1 MERPRVD
8 FYVLPTAD
16 TGARLRFACRLVEKA
31 FLDEHRVRVRL
42 DGDDEL
48 AAFDDLL
55 WTFSDRSFVP
65 HDRCAGEATT
75 APVVLAGVT
84 TPDPEQ
90 GDLLVNLGTEVPTGW
105 SRYARIAE
113 IVDADGARRQLGRR
127 RFRYYRDQGLEPATH
142 ESGSEP

>member
-1 MERPRVD
+1 MQRPRVD

-16 TGARLRFACRLVEKA
+16 AGARLRFACRLVEKA

-48 AAFDDLL
+48 ATFDDLL

-65 HDRCAGEATT
+65 HERSAGEATT
-75 APVVLAGVT
+75 APVELAGPA
-84 TPDPEQ
+84 TPESEP
-90 GDLLVNLGTEVPTGW
+90 GDLLVNLGSDVPTGW

-113 IVDADGARRQLGRR
+113 IVDADEARRQLGRN
-127 RFRYYRDQGLEPATH
+127 RFRYYRDQGLEPTTH